1 MPKLFSINNKKILKQ
16 VQKTETELNNFLTNH
31 WKYFFPNFEFIK
43 NEFRLPGNVRSDG
56 YSGRIDIFA
65 FDPKTRR
72 FVVFELKKNFDRNI
86 SQQANDY
93 KDFIEDNFAE
103 IYLETTQKHGIKL
116 PSYNEISKDQIEIIF
131 IAQKF
136 APTHVVNA
144 KKRNNITLIKY
155 FWFENDLFLVDY
167 INNDPDDEEKQNTE
181 KIKKIKKIIDGKD
194 ELSEIEIFFYKKEK
208 SKLLFDKF
216 YNFLNGF
223 GVVSLKINQ
232 TNISLKIKKS
242 SFSVVSKT
250 NNGGGKWKAFLQ
262 INTDFDITH
271 IPLLVFDDRFNEKY
285 LKEKDGK
292 PKGSLGKERF
302 EVFVQNEEQLEKLIS
317 FLREKIL

>member
-1 MPKLFSINNKKILKQ
+1 MPKLFSIIEKKLLKQ
-16 VQKTETELNNFLTNH
+16 VQKSESELNNFLTNH
-31 WKYFFPNFEFIK
+31 WKYIFPNLQFIK
-43 NEFRLPGNVRSDG
+43 NEFRLDGNVRSSES
-56 YSGRIDIFA
+56 SGRIDIFA
-65 FDPKTRR
+65 FNPKTSK
-72 FVVFELKKNFDRNI
+72 FVIFELKKSFDKNI
-86 SQQANDY
+86 SQQASDY
-93 KDFIEDNFAE
+93 KDFLEDNFAE
-103 IYLETTQKHGIKL
+103 IYLETTQKYGIKL

-136 APTHVVNA
+136 TQTHIVSA
-144 KKRNNITLIKY
+144 KKRNNVTLIKY

-167 INNDPDDEEKQNTE
+167 INNDPDDEEGQNTE

-208 SKLLFDKF
+208 SKLFFDKF
-216 YNFLNGF
+216 FNFLNGF
-223 GVVSLKINQ
+223 GSVDLKINQ

-242 SFSVVSKT
+242 SFSIIP

-262 INTDFDITH
+262 INTDFDIAN
-271 IPLLVFDDRFNEKY
+271 IPSLVFDDRFSEKY

-302 EVFVQNEEQLEKLIS
+302 EVFIQDEEQLEKLIS
-317 FLREKIL
+317 FLREKI

>member
-1 MPKLFSINNKKILKQ
+1 MPKLFSIIEKKLLKQ
-16 VQKTETELNNFLTNH
+16 VQKSESELNNFLTNH
-31 WKYFFPNFEFIK
+31 WKYIFPNLQFIK
-43 NEFRLPGNVRSDG
+43 NEFRLDGNVRSSES
-56 YSGRIDIFA
+56 SGRIDIFA
-65 FDPKTRR
+65 FNPKTSK
-72 FVVFELKKNFDRNI
+72 FVIFELKKSFDKNI
-86 SQQANDY
+86 SQQASDY
-93 KDFIEDNFAE
+93 KDFLEDNFAE
-103 IYLETTQKHGIKL
+103 IYLETTQKYGIKL

-136 APTHVVNA
+136 TQTHIVSA
-144 KKRNNITLIKY
+144 KKRNNVTLIKY

-167 INNDPDDEEKQNTE
+167 INNDPDDEEGQNTE

-208 SKLLFDKF
+208 SKLFFDKF
-216 YNFLNGF
+216 FNFLNGF
-223 GVVSLKINQ
+223 GSVDLKINQ

-242 SFSVVSKT
+242 SFSIIP

-262 INTDFDITH
+262 INTNFDIAN
-271 IPLLVFDDRFNEKY
+271 IPSLVFDDRFSEKY

-302 EVFVQNEEQLEKLIS
+302 EVFIQDEEQLEKLIS
-317 FLREKIL
+317 FLREKI